1 MQASDA
7 LAHIAKLPRRE
18 RVKIKQQILQQAGRE
33 LARRKLENVSEYD
46 SSTLEQLYR
55 SMCTGDYGGLRFRA
69 ANDSDRA
76 DHRALIMGRLEHFR
90 SITFADDADEAIEA
104 ELERCRA
111 DFFYWADN
119 WAWGFDP
126 RLEVVKRIPF
136 VMFRRQREMIE
147 FILRKRGAKESCGVK
162 KSRDVGM
169 TVLFALMGIW
179 LWLFDEGTVVTYGS
193 LTESRVHKI
202 GDPDSIFE
210 KIRHGL
216 EALPMWMMP
225 KDFDFKRH
233 FLERICVNPETGA
246 VLKGE
251 IGDNMGRGGR
261 ANVFLVDEFS
271 ECDHQQDKHSSITGS
286 SDFACYLGTS
296 AGPST
301 YFSELEVEDRIEFL
315 AFPWYYDPRKLDD
328 PRDAGNPNAESEW
341 KKKKLGEVGQE
352 IFAQQFACNDDFADA
367 FILIRP
373 EWVSAAERWEPGVA
387 AAGFTVSGFDVAD
400 GGEDEHVMAI
410 RQAWEVRPLKTWN
423 ALRWEQMPPIVHIM
437 AKKERIDL
445 LNYDGSGIG
454 AKFGVPITE
463 RAKGDYKVCAV
474 YAQDKPSK
482 IIYRQ
487 FKRPADEIFFNR
499 TTELWFAMA
508 DRLQKT
514 YEVVMG
520 DADHPIDEL
529 IRLPE
534 DPVLKRQLTSRR
546 YEVVAGGKLK
556 LEDKKKMKKSPDR
569 ADALSLTE
577 DIGLELAERASTIKK
592 HVGAKSAFS
601 QIRM

>member
-1 MQASDA
+1 MQVSDA
-7 LAHIAKLPRRE
+7 LAHISKLPRRE
-18 RVKIKQQILQQAGRE
+18 RVKIKQQIRQQAGRE
-33 LARRKLENVSEYD
+33 LARRKLENAGDYD
-46 SSTLEQLYR
+46 SGTLEQLYR

-69 ANDSDRA
+69 ANDNDRA

-90 SITFADDADEAIEA
+90 GITFADDPEEAIEA
-104 ELERCRA
+104 EMERCRA

-126 RLEVVKRIPF
+126 RLEGVKRIPF

-147 FILRKRGAKESCGVK
+147 FILRKRGAKESCGIK

-169 TVLFALMGIW
+169 TVLVALMGVW
-179 LWLFDEGTVVTYGS
+179 MWLFDPGTVVTYGS
-193 LTESRVHKI
+193 LLEKRVHKI
-202 GDPDSIFE
+202 GDPSSIFE
-210 KIRHGL
+210 KIRSTI
-216 EALPMWMMP
+216 EALPNWMLP
-225 KDFDFKRH
+225 DKWDFRTCFRE
-233 FLERICVNPETGA
+233 FLVVNPETGS
-246 VLKGE
+246 VLSGE
-251 IGDNMGRGGR
+251 VGNNMGRGGR
-261 ANVFLVDEFS
+261 ANVFFADEFS
-271 ECDHQQDKHSSITGS
+271 ECDHQQDKHSSISGTA
-286 SDFACYLGTS
+286 DFAVYFGTS
-296 AGPST
+296 AGPTT
-301 YFSELEVEDRIEFL
+301 YFSELEIEEMLEFL
-315 AFPWYYDPRKLDD
+315 AFPWYYDPRKLDNPD
-328 PRDAGNPNAESEW
+328 DVGNPNAESEW
-341 KKKKLGEVGQE
+341 KTKKLGEVGQE
-352 IFAQQFACNDDFADA
+352 IFAQQFACNDDLADA

-387 AAGFTVSGFDVAD
+387 ASGFTVSGFDVAD

-410 RQAWEVRPLKTWN
+410 RQAWHVRPLKTWN

-437 AKKERIDL
+437 AAKEQIDL

-454 AKFGVPITE
+454 AKFGIPITE
-463 RAKGDYKVCAV
+463 RAKGAYKIRAV
-474 YAQDKPSK
+474 YAQDKPSN

-487 FKRPADEIFFNR
+487 FKRPASEIFFNR

-520 DADHPIDEL
+520 DADHPLDEL
-529 IRLPE
+529 VKLPD
-534 DPVLKRQLTSRR
+534 DPLLKRQLTSRR

-577 DIGLELAERASTIKK
+577 DIGLELAERGDKIQT
-592 HVGAKSAFS
+592 HRGAKSRFATL
-601 QIRM
+601 RM